1 MAILQPKAAKIILI
15 VSGLFFCSFGRVC
28 AQSTGLNI
36 PSTDVLARREGYI
49 EADFIAHL
57 SSYESGGYQ
66 LYGPRIVYGL
76 GKGTEIGLNAFYTHA
91 KPAEP
96 VELQPNFKWKF
107 FEHQETGLA
116 AATGVLSFIPVT
128 QRSSCTL
135 RAQSYAVVSMSFKGD
150 FGPRFTAGGY
160 GLIGSVEEG
169 TTKQGVLLG
178 YDQPISKKLTFLV
191 DWSSGNNDFGY
202 VGVGFGIILPRN
214 SYLYAGYNIGNQG
227 RGNNSIGVY
236 YGVSF

>member
-1 MAILQPKAAKIILI
+1 MAVLQLNSAKLILI
-15 VSGLFFCSFGRVC
+15 VSGIFFCSFGRVC

-36 PSTDVLARREGYI
+36 PSTDVLARREGYV
-49 EADFIAHL
+49 EADFLAHF

-107 FEHQETGLA
+107 FEHQETGLT

-128 QRSSCTL
+128 QRSSSTL
-135 RAQSYAVVSMSFKGD
+135 RAQIYAVVSKSFKGD

-178 YDQPISKKLTFLV
+178 YDQPISKKLILLA

-202 VGVGFGIILPRN
+202 LGAGFGITLSKN
-214 SYLYAGYNIGNQG
+214 TVFYAEYNVGNQG
-227 RGNNSIGVY
+227 RGNNSIGVF